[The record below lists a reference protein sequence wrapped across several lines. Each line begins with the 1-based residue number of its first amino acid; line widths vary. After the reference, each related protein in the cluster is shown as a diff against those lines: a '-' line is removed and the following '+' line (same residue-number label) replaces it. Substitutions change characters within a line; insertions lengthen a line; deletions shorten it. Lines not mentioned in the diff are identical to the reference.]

1 MNIHQSAFVKRS
13 SGKGI
18 EGRWGQLK
26 IAMRERRQMRQGTK
40 ITPPWRS
47 EDDKGAYHVFKGE
60 RRNT

>member
-1 MNIHQSAFVKRS
+1 MLK
-13 SGKGI
+13 GKGT
-18 EGRWGQLK
+18 EGGWGQLK

-47 EDDKGAYHVFKGE
+47 EDDKGAYHVFKEE